1 MAISSM
7 SETVQKIYFASD
19 FHLGA
24 PNRKSSHVREKKIV
38 DWLDHVSKDASE
50 I

>member
-1 MAISSM
+1 M
-7 SETVQKIYFASD
+7 SKKIYFASD

-24 PNRKSSHVREKKIV
+24 PNKEKSLEREKLIV
-38 DWLDHVSKDASE
+38 KWMDE